1 MNVSSSRSMVKI
13 EIYNTLGVCQE
24 KLIQFVKERR
34 KVQKGH
40 SSNSSVKNNLAMQ
53 YLQKG
58 RQTDI
63 Q

>member
-1 MNVSSSRSMVKI
+1 MVET

-40 SSNSSVKNNLAMQ
+40 SKNSSVKNNLAMQ

-58 RQTDI
+58 KQTDI

>member
-1 MNVSSSRSMVKI
+1 MNVSSSRSMVKTK
-13 EIYNTLGVCQE
+13 IYNTLGVCQE

-40 SSNSSVKNNLAMQ
+40 SLNSSVKNNLAMQ

-58 RQTDI
+58 KQTDI